1 MEEYV
6 KELEKLIIDVLLPV
20 YVEHARLTGRKDALK
35 DINSDLLA
43 AMKKRRKVP
52 FLLQRQNYGR

>member
-6 KELEKLIIDVLLPV
+6 KELEKLIIDTLLPV

-43 AMKKRRKVP
+43 AMKKRRKIP
-52 FLLQRQNYGR
+52 AILQRHKYG